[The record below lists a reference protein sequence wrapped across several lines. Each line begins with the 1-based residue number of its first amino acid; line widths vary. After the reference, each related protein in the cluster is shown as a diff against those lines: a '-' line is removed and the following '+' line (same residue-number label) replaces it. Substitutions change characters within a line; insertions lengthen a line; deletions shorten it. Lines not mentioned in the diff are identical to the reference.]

1 MATKKLCTI
10 QSNSQQ
16 PNVYFIR
23 YSLILVVKLSTT
35 AVAVSLLHHDVVRF
49 TVYYQTKLS
58 ARLMTEPKTEM
69 LSITVIVNGDFVVTT
84 KSLDST
90 WYVLL
95 IIELKL
101 NIGNMATGNMATVIS
116 IYRLRIHKSYQWWMF
131 LNVSTTK

>member
-1 MATKKLCTI
+1 
-10 QSNSQQ
+10 
-16 PNVYFIR
+16 
-23 YSLILVVKLSTT
+23 
-35 AVAVSLLHHDVVRF
+35 
-49 TVYYQTKLS
+49 
-58 ARLMTEPKTEM
+58 MTEPKTEM

>member
-1 MATKKLCTI
+1 
-10 QSNSQQ
+10 
-16 PNVYFIR
+16 
-23 YSLILVVKLSTT
+23 
-35 AVAVSLLHHDVVRF
+35 
-49 TVYYQTKLS
+49 
-58 ARLMTEPKTEM
+58 MTEPKTEM

-116 IYRLRIHKSYQWWMF
+116 IYRLRIHKSYWWMS
-131 LNVSTTK
+131 LNVYATK